1 MAQHQFQ
8 TEVSRLLHLIIHS
21 LYSNRE
27 IFLRELV
34 SNASDALDKLKYLTV
49 ADEAYKSINF
59 DPRID
64 ISFNKNSKTDKE
76 DSKTVLQKQ
85 TLTISDNGIGMNEA
99 DLIDSL
105 GTIARSGTKAFLE
118 KLAEDAKKDSN
129 LIGQFGVGFYSAFM
143 VADKIEVISRKANE
157 DVVWK
162 WSSDGKESF
171 EIECIA
177 EGGDGYRDSQGT
189 TVILYLTEEGNEYAN
204 RWSIEDIIKRYS
216 NHVAFPIYLTY
227 DEKEWDDKGKEKG
240 STTKTDRINSGTA
253 LWRRAKSELK
263 EEDYNEFYKQLGH
276 DSENPLHYIHTKA
289 EGTLE
294 YSTLFY
300 IPKKAPF
307 DLYNVDYKPGV
318 KLYVKRVFITDDDK
332 ELMPTYLRFVRGIID
347 SEDLPLNVSREIL
360 QQNKILLNIKNAS
373 VKKLLSEFKHMADN
387 AASGGDDLKEKW
399 ETFIEQFNRPLK
411 EGLYQDFANRE
422 TIQELVRFKSST
434 VDGWTSFAE
443 YVSRMKS
450 DQKHIYYI
458 TGGGAGVTDEKTLR
472 SSPLLEA
479 YRAKEIEVLIM
490 DDDIDDLVI
499 PTLHSYRKETQGAD
513 GKTESQSWELKAVNR
528 AGADEELGEKKDK
541 AAEKEAKPVIEKIK
555 KALGDRVKDVKLSRR
570 LHDSP
575 SCIVADEN
583 DPSMQMAQMLKAM
596 GQTSMTEIKPILEVN
611 GEHPIVLGLKDI
623 DDEERIADVAGVLFD
638 QALLVEG
645 IKIKDPSD
653 FVKRLNRLLSK

>member
-49 ADEAYKSINF
+49 ADDAYKSINF
-59 DPRID
+59 DPKID
-64 ISFNKNSKTDKE
+64 ISFDKE
-76 DSKTVLQKQ
+76 AK

-143 VADKIEVISRKANE
+143 VAEKIDVISRKANE
-157 DVVWK
+157 DAAWK
-162 WSSDGKESF
+162 WSSDGKEGF
-171 EIECIA
+171 EIESST
-177 EGGDGYRDSQGT
+177 RDSQGT
-189 TVILYLTEEGNEYAN
+189 TVIMYLTEEGTEYTN

-240 STTKTDRINSGTA
+240 SVTKTDRINSGTA
-253 LWRRAKSELK
+253 LWRRAKSDLK

-276 DSENPLHYIHTKA
+276 DSETPLHYIHTRA

-318 KLYVKRVFITDDDK
+318 KLYVKRIFITDDDK
-332 ELMPTYLRFVRGIID
+332 ELMPTYLRFVRGVID

-373 VKKLLSEFKHMADN
+373 VKKLLSEIKQMADN
-387 AASGGDDLKEKW
+387 AVSGGDEAKETW
-399 ETFIEQFNRPLK
+399 ETFISQYNRPLK
-411 EGLYQDFANRE
+411 EGLYQDFGNRD
-422 TIQELVRFKSST
+422 TIQDLVRFKST
-434 VDGWTSFAE
+434 TADGWTSFAE

-458 TGGGAGVTDEKTLR
+458 TGGAGAGTDEKTLR

-490 DDDIDDLVI
+490 DDDIDDLII
-499 PTLHSYRKETQGAD
+499 PTLHSYKKETPGAD
-513 GKTESQSWELKAVNR
+513 GKTESQSWDLKAVNR
-528 AGADEELGEKKDK
+528 AGADEELGEKKNKD
-541 AAEKEAKPVIEKIK
+541 AEKEAKPVIEKIK

-596 GQTSMTEIKPILEVN
+596 GQASMPDIKPILEVN
-611 GEHPIVLGLKDI
+611 GEHPVVLSLKDI
-623 DDEERIADVAGVLFD
+623 DDEERIADVSGVLLD

-645 IKIKDPSD
+645 IKLKDPAD
-653 FVKRLNRLLSK
+653 FIKRINRLLS

>member
-49 ADEAYKSINF
+49 ADEAYKSLNF

-64 ISFNKNSKTDKE
+64 ISFNKEEK
-76 DSKTVLQKQ
+76 
-85 TLTISDNGIGMNEA
+85 TLTISDNGIGMNET

-105 GTIARSGTKAFLE
+105 GTIARSGTRAFLE
-118 KLAEDAKKDSN
+118 KLADDAKKDSN

-143 VADKIEVISRKANE
+143 VAEKIEVISRKAAE
-157 DVVWK
+157 DAVWK
-162 WSSDGKESF
+162 WSSDGSEGF
-171 EIECIA
+171 EIERVT
-177 EGGDGYRDSQGT
+177 EGSAASRGSQGT
-189 TVILYLTEEGNEYAN
+189 TVILHLTEEGTEYTN

-227 DEKEWDDKGKEKG
+227 DEKEWDEKG
-240 STTKTDRINSGTA
+240 NEKNSITKTDRINSGTA
-253 LWRRAKSELK
+253 LWRRSKNELK
-263 EEDYNEFYKQLGH
+263 DDDYNEFYKQICH
-276 DSENPLHYIHTKA
+276 DSDTPLHHIHTRA

-300 IPKKAPF
+300 IPKKAPM

-332 ELMPTYLRFVRGIID
+332 ELMPTYLRFIRGIID

-360 QQNKILLNIKNAS
+360 QQNKILFNIKNAS
-373 VKKLLSEFKHMADN
+373 VKKLLSEFKQMADN
-387 AASGGDDLKEKW
+387 AVSGGDEVKQKW

-411 EGLYQDFANRE
+411 EGLYQDYSNRE
-422 TIQELVRFKSST
+422 ILQEIVRFKST
-434 VDGWTSFAE
+434 AVEGWTSFSDYAG
-443 YVSRMKS
+443 RMKS

-458 TGGGAGVTDEKTLR
+458 TGGDEKTLR

-499 PTLHSYRKETQGAD
+499 PMLHSYKKETPGTD
-513 GKTESQSWELKAVNR
+513 GKSESQSWDLKAVNR
-528 AGADEELGEKKDK
+528 SGADEELGEKENKT
-541 AAEKEAKPVIEKIK
+541 AEKEAKPVIEKIK
-555 KALGDRVKDVKLSRR
+555 KALGDKVKDVKLSRR

-596 GQTSMTEIKPILEVN
+596 GQSSMTEIKPILEVN
-611 GEHPIVLGLKDI
+611 GEHPIVTGLKNI
-623 DDEERIADVAGVLFD
+623 DDEEQIADVSGVLLD

-645 IKIKDPSD
+645 LKLKDPSD

>member
-49 ADEAYKSINF
+49 ADDAYKSLVF
-59 DPRID
+59 DPKID
-64 ISFNKNSKTDKE
+64 ISFDK
-76 DSKTVLQKQ
+76 DSKT
-85 TLTISDNGIGMNEA
+85 LTVSDNGIGMNETE
-99 DLIDSL
+99 LIESL

-118 KLAEDAKKDSN
+118 KLTEDAKKDSN

-143 VADKIEVISRKANE
+143 VSDKIEVVSRKAGE
-157 DVVWK
+157 EVAWK
-162 WSSDGKESF
+162 WTSDGKEGY
-171 EIECIA
+171 EIENA
-177 EGGDGYRDSQGT
+177 QRESQGT
-189 TVILYLTEEGNEYAN
+189 TVLLNLSEEGIEYAN
-204 RWSIEDIIKRYS
+204 RWSIEDIVKRYS

-227 DEKEWDDKGKEKG
+227 DEKEWDDKGNEKG
-240 STTKTDRINSGTA
+240 SKTKTDRINSGTA
-253 LWRRAKSELK
+253 LWRRAKIELK
-263 EEDYNEFYKQLGH
+263 DEDYNEFYKQIGH
-276 DSENPLHYIHTKA
+276 DSDTPLHYVHTRA

-294 YSTLFY
+294 YTTLFY
-300 IPKKAPF
+300 FPKKAPF

-332 ELMPTYLRFVRGIID
+332 ELMPTYLRFVRGVID

-360 QQNKILLNIKNAS
+360 QQNKILMNIKNAS
-373 VKKLLSEFKHMADN
+373 VKKLLSEIKQMADN
-387 AASGGDDLKEKW
+387 AVSGSDEAKEKW

-422 TIQELVRFKSST
+422 ALQELVRFKST
-434 VDGWTSFAE
+434 AIEGWTCFAD

-450 DQKHIYYI
+450 DQKNIYYI
-458 TGGGAGVTDEKTLR
+458 TGGDENTLR

-479 YRAKEIEVLIM
+479 YRAKEIEVLVM
-490 DDDIDDLVI
+490 CDDIDDIVI
-499 PTLHSYRKETQGAD
+499 PTLHSYRRETLGAD
-513 GKTESQSWELKAVNR
+513 GKSESQSWELKAVNR
-528 AGADEELGEKKDK
+528 SGADEELGEKKNK
-541 AAEKEAKPVIEKIK
+541 TAEKEAKPVIEKIK

-583 DPSMQMAQMLKAM
+583 DPSIQMAQMLKAM
-596 GQTSMTEIKPILEVN
+596 GQTSMPEVKPILEVN
-611 GEHPIVLGLKDI
+611 GEHPIVMRLKDI
-623 DDEERIADVAGVLFD
+623 EDEQRISDTAGVLLD

-645 IKIKDPSD
+645 IKLKDPAD
-653 FVKRLNRLLSK
+653 FVKRLNRLLT

>member
-1 MAQHQFQ
+1 MTQHQFQ

-49 ADEAYKSINF
+49 ADEAYKSISF

-64 ISFNKNSKTDKE
+64 ISFDK
-76 DSKTVLQKQ
+76 DAK

-99 DLIDSL
+99 DLIESL
-105 GTIARSGTKAFLE
+105 GTIARSGTRMFLE

-157 DVVWK
+157 DAAWK
-162 WSSDGKESF
+162 WISDGKEGF
-171 EIECIA
+171 EIEGA
-177 EGGDGYRDSQGT
+177 SRDAQGT
-189 TVILYLTEEGNEYAN
+189 TVILHLTEEGTEYAN

-216 NHVAFPIYLTY
+216 NHVAFPIFLTY
-227 DEKEWDDKGKEKG
+227 DEKEYDDKGKEKG
-240 STTKTDRINSGTA
+240 GKTKTDRINSGTA
-253 LWRRAKSELK
+253 LWRRAKNELK
-263 EEDYNEFYKQLGH
+263 PEDYIEFYKQLGH
-276 DSENPLHYIHTKA
+276 DSEEPLDYIHTKA

-294 YSTLFY
+294 YSTLFF

-332 ELMPTYLRFVRGIID
+332 ELMPTYLRFVRGVID

-360 QQNKILLNIKNAS
+360 QQNKVLLNIKNAS
-373 VKKLLSEFKHMADN
+373 VKKLLSEFKQMADN
-387 AASGGDDLKEKW
+387 AVSGSDEAKAKW
-399 ETFIEQFNRPLK
+399 ETFVSQFNRPLK
-411 EGLYQDFANRE
+411 EGLYQDFSNRE
-422 TIQELVRFKSST
+422 LIQEIVRFKSST
-434 VDGWTSFAE
+434 VDGWTSFAD

-450 DQKHIYYI
+450 DQKNIYYI
-458 TGGGAGVTDEKTLR
+458 TGGDEKTLR
-472 SSPLLEA
+472 ASPLLEA

-490 DDDIDDLVI
+490 DDDIDDIVI
-499 PTLHSYRKETQGAD
+499 PTLHSYRKDVPGTD

-541 AAEKEAKPVIEKIK
+541 DAEKEAKPVIEKIK

-596 GQTSMTEIKPILEVN
+596 GQTTMPDIKPILEVN
-611 GEHPIVLGLKDI
+611 GEHPIVAGLKNV
-623 DDEERIADVAGVLFD
+623 DDEEQIADTATVLLE

-645 IKIKDPSD
+645 VKLNDPAD
-653 FVKRLNRLLSK
+653 FVKRLNRLLAGR